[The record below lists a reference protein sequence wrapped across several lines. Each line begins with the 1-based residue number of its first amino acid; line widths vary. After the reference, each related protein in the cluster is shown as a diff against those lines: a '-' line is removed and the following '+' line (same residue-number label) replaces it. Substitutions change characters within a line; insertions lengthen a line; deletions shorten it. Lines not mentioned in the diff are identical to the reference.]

1 MLFINKQKFL
11 TYIAIILLSCAVF
24 LTFFLSV
31 NQNVQSEQTY
41 EMTDHEIHQKDT
53 NKLDDNFKDK
63 QNTEQKNTSV
73 FALVN

>member
-63 QNTEQKNTSV
+63 QNTEQKKRLCSHW
-73 FALVN
+73 

>member
-1 MLFINKQKFL
+1 
-11 TYIAIILLSCAVF
+11 
-24 LTFFLSV
+24 
-31 NQNVQSEQTY
+31 
-41 EMTDHEIHQKDT
+41 MTDHEIHQKDT

>member
-1 MLFINKQKFL
+1 MKKFL